1 MSVLWLSLPWKP
13 LPYFLLESF
22 HFLFI
27 AQPLWRFLL
36 RKRSVTNHSHFDA
49 NLDQHVTSPWGICT
63 FRFSSQCVTASCLL
77 LDEFKLY
84 SPSRGISILLDKK
97 LPPPLHPARCP
108 WYSSRQL
115 LGIRL
120 TLLISCT
127 SVSVLDVVKR
137 CHHDLGSMEAKKGPV
152 FVPVEIQRVLE
163 GRRCRKLAGGSPSS
177 LHIWEL
183 TSKNVPNDPRLLEFT
198 QSEAEQV
205 LGDR

>member
-63 FRFSSQCVTASCLL
+63 FRFSSLCVTASCLL

-97 LPPPLHPARCP
+97 LPPPLHPALSLVFQQAAIRYKADSSHQLYFSFRLGCSQKASPWPWLHGSQEGASICP
-108 WYSSRQL
+108 C
-115 LGIRL
+115 GD
-120 TLLISCT
+120 T
-127 SVSVLDVVKR
+127 
-137 CHHDLGSMEAKKGPV
+137 KGLRGKEV
-152 FVPVEIQRVLE
+152 
-163 GRRCRKLAGGSPSS
+163 
-177 LHIWEL
+177 
-183 TSKNVPNDPRLLEFT
+183 
-198 QSEAEQV
+198 
-205 LGDR
+205 